1 MFLSLLWQLFFIANG
16 INKFMDIRK
25 WYITTC
31 LDQLWWHWIDN
42 LWFISRKLF
51 NSNSSFER
59 NRFRC

>member
-1 MFLSLLWQLFFIANG
+1 
-16 INKFMDIRK
+16 MDIRK